1 MPDQDPLAQFVMRSP
16 QAVSLK
22 DAANDTRFNGPRWQ
36 ALGVA
41 PRTAL
46 CGAVRQGG
54 RYLGL
59 IELVNPAGDA
69 PFHLTELN
77 ALDYI
82 CEQFAEFL
90 SNRPI
95 IVAADVILPKN

>member
-1 MPDQDPLAQFVMRSP
+1 V
-16 QAVSLK
+16 K
-22 DAANDTRFNGPRWQ
+22 DAASDPRFNGPRWQ
-36 ALGVA
+36 AVGVA
-41 PRTAL
+41 PKAAL

-59 IELVNPAGDA
+59 IELVNPAGDT
-69 PFHLTELN
+69 PFHSSELN

-95 IVAADVILPKN
+95 IVAADVILARL

>member
-1 MPDQDPLAQFVMRSP
+1 
-16 QAVSLK
+16 
-22 DAANDTRFNGPRWQ
+22 
-36 ALGVA
+36 
-41 PRTAL
+41 
-46 CGAVRQGG
+46 
-54 RYLGL
+54 L

-69 PFHLTELN
+69 PFHPNELN

-95 IVAADVILPKN
+95 IVAADVVLART